1 MKDGD
6 IKKTFRDAYGE
17 QVKARSSRVEASNED
32 INEFSRTIGYSQA
45 EIEAVPEGSNLGLG
59 CGNPVANASI
69 EAGETVLDLGSGAG
83 FDCFLATRLVGKK
96 GKVIGVD
103 MTREMIKHARANAVK
118 NNYENVE
125 FRQGE
130 IETLPIDDE
139 SIDLAI
145 SNCAIN
151 LSTNKKKVFKE
162 IFRTLKP
169 GGRIM
174 ISDLVLL
181 RDLPDFI
188 KNSMEANPECFV
200 ALILKTQYLSTIKEA
215 GFQDVKIVHETP
227 YPVQL
232 VDFEDPTASAIIKE
246 MELTKEQKKEISK
259 KLFDV
264 ASITVSAHKP
274 SRNINNT
281 I

>member
-1 MKDGD
+1 MK
-6 IKKTFRDAYGE
+6 KAFREAYGE
-17 QVKARSSRVEASNED
+17 RVKARSSRLDASNED
-32 INEFSRTIGYSQA
+32 INEFSRTIGYSHA

-69 EAGETVLDLGSGAG
+69 KAGETVLDLGSGAG
-83 FDCFLATRLVGKK
+83 FDCFLAAQQVGKN

-103 MTREMIKHARANAVK
+103 MTREMIKYARANAVK

-125 FRQGE
+125 FKQGE
-130 IETLPIDDE
+130 IEALPIDDE

-145 SNCAIN
+145 SNCVIN
-151 LSTNKKKVFKE
+151 LSSDKKRVFRE

-181 RDLPDFI
+181 RELPDFI
-188 KNSMEANPECFV
+188 KNSIEANPECFI
-200 ALILKTQYLSTIKEA
+200 ALILKTQYLNAIEEA
-215 GFQDVKIVHETP
+215 GFQDVKIVDEAQ

-232 VDFEDPTASAIIKE
+232 VDFEDPTAKAIIKE
-246 MELTKEQKKEISK
+246 MKLTKEQKREISK
-259 KLFDV
+259 KFLDV

-274 SRNINNT
+274 SRKYQ
-281 I
+281 